1 MAYTTSADKDV
12 FYYWTSDSTSSTT
25 TPTSDVWYEWHTTD
39 NVTGATTCSTVNDNI
54 WESWHTG
61 DQYKIRYE
69 VKETHM
75 PYKVITSPKKSS
87 EEKRAVAAQ
96 RDINKT
102 WRDLRIQE
110 EKERKERAEL
120 TAQELLLDLIG
131 EQELAHYRE
140 TGRLL
145 VRGRKYDY
153 VIKKAGGVYQ
163 VEKGKVIDL
172 CIHLREQYKYP
183 DTDNVIG
190 ILLMIKVQEQ
200 VFLKTANSHGELRN
214 DTIKDEILRLVEK
227 AA

>member
-1 MAYTTSADKDV
+1 MATYTNNDP
-12 FYYWTSDSTSSTT
+12 FYYWVSSSGTTSTA

-39 NVTGATTCSTVNDNI
+39 TTSGITSTSLIHSDAI

-61 DQYKIRYE
+61 DN
-69 VKETHM
+69 
-75 PYKVITSPKKSS
+75 YKVEYTARPYISNIVTSPKLTS
-87 EEKRAVAAQ
+87 EEKRARAAQ
-96 RDINKT
+96 RDINKM

-110 EKERKERAEL
+110 EEERKEKAEL

-131 EQELAHYRE
+131 EKELAYYRE

-145 VRGRKYDY
+145 VKGRKYDY

-163 VEKGKVIDL
+163 VEKDKVIDL
-172 CIHLREQYKYP
+172 CIHLKEKYKYP

-190 ILLMIKVQEQ
+190 LMLMLKANERE
-200 VFLKTANSHGELRN
+200 FLKIANSHGEVKQSVRDRVL
-214 DTIKDEILRLVEK
+214 ELVER